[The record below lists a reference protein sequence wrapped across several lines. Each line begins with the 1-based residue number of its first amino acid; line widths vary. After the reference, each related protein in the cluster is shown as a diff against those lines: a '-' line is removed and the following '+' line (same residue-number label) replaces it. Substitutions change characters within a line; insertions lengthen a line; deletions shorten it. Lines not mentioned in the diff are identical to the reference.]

1 MPTKIYKKI
10 IRLISPYWFILILS
24 SIAAILYVLFNSL
37 SIWLTASLINNI
49 IMDFDKLLI
58 THKELVGTK
67 MDLNAQLKFWTN
79 QFILRDTPKGTLK
92 VLCLSILFVFIVKNI
107 FLYIK
112 NMGLTFIQFRLIT
125 KIRNDIYDHFHKLTL
140 SFFDQKKSGELTS
153 IMVNDVANMRVALGA
168 SFHKLF
174 VEPINIIVLIT
185 ILFIINIKLALY
197 AVAIIPI
204 TSFIIIWIGKSI
216 KRKSSRTAKKIARIM
231 SIITENL
238 NSVKIVKAFGT
249 EDYEKRRF
257 LNEQNNYY
265 KLIFNRARLRLIT
278 TPITEIIGAS
288 IGVLLLWIGG
298 RDVLVLKVM
307 SSEDFIRFILIL
319 FSILGPIR
327 LLGNVSVNLQAG
339 IASAERVFDI
349 LATKPQIVES
359 KNPIKIEKIDSKIEF
374 KNVSFSYHEGPQIL
388 SNVSF
393 SIKKGDL
400 VAIVGSSGAGK
411 STIADLIPRF
421 YEIDKGSIKIDGFDI
436 KDLSINSLRKLMG
449 IVNQDVNLFDN
460 TIEFNV
466 SYGTVNYTQNDLIK
480 ATKAANAYDFIIKK
494 MMDFKQL
501 LVKKG

>member
-10 IRLISPYWFILILS
+10 IRLISPYWLILILS

-58 THKELVGTK
+58 THKELIGTK

-92 VLCLSILFVFIVKNI
+92 ILCLSILFVFIVKNI

-249 EDYEKRRF
+249 EDYEK
-257 LNEQNNYY
+257 
-265 KLIFNRARLRLIT
+265 
-278 TPITEIIGAS
+278 S
-288 IGVLLLWIGG
+288 
-298 RDVLVLKVM
+298 
-307 SSEDFIRFILIL
+307 
-319 FSILGPIR
+319 
-327 LLGNVSVNLQAG
+327 VS
-339 IASAERVFDI
+339 
-349 LATKPQIVES
+349 
-359 KNPIKIEKIDSKIEF
+359 
-374 KNVSFSYHEGPQIL
+374 
-388 SNVSF
+388 
-393 SIKKGDL
+393 
-400 VAIVGSSGAGK
+400 
-411 STIADLIPRF
+411 
-421 YEIDKGSIKIDGFDI
+421 
-436 KDLSINSLRKLMG
+436 
-449 IVNQDVNLFDN
+449 
-460 TIEFNV
+460 
-466 SYGTVNYTQNDLIK
+466 
-480 ATKAANAYDFIIKK
+480 
-494 MMDFKQL
+494 
-501 LVKKG
+501 